1 MHVKIHGGTA
11 SGDASSL
18 CHSCRHA
25 TIVRGSS
32 LSDEVI
38 ECARVSNDQRLT
50 FAVKFCN
57 KYSDRAMPSL
67 DHMEDI
73 AWILRTDAKRKT
85 VGFVRPH
92 DLRVEV
98 ANRFHDE

>member
-18 CHSCRHA
+18 CYSCRYA
-25 TIVRGSS
+25 TIVRGSR
-32 LSDEVI
+32 LSEEVI
-38 ECARVSNDQRLT
+38 ECSRVSNDQRIT

-73 AWILRTDAKRKT
+73 AWILRTDVKRKQ
-85 VGFVRPH
+85 VGFVRPS
-92 DLRVEV
+92 DLQIHV
-98 ANRFHDE
+98 ANRFRDD

>member
-11 SGDASSL
+11 PGDASSL
-18 CHSCRHA
+18 CHSCRYA

-32 LSDEVI
+32 VSQEVI
-38 ECARVSNDQRLT
+38 ECSRISNDHRIT
-50 FAVKFCN
+50 FAVKFCT

-73 AWILRTDAKRKT
+73 AWILRTDAKRKQ
-85 VGFVRPH
+85 VGFVRPQDVH
-92 DLRVEV
+92 FHLPHRLR
-98 ANRFHDE
+98 DE